1 MKRLPKLFLAAFVLL
16 VGISCEDILEEDIS
30 NDTVQI
36 IFPQNNATVSSNVV
50 NFQWSE
56 LDGADKYR
64 IQVFNSTSGI
74 VVDSLVTQTNFS
86 YPIQAGSY
94 QWRVRGENSAYQSNY
109 TFNINFSV
117 IQTSDLTNQQ
127 VILSSPSNNLYTNAS
142 SLVLDWQDLA
152 NAATYSFE
160 LLNVTGGNLIV
171 TQQSGLTNS
180 SVTLAAGNL
189 QQEAEYL
196 WRVKAMNSSTNTVF
210 SDRVFYIDRTLP
222 NTPQLTTPNNNSSTA
237 VNQTVSFS
245 WTMASDS
252 GTIQSPISYVIEF
265 SNSSSFSSVI
275 QTTDVSTTAFQQTF
289 TVSGDYY
296 WRVRAK
302 DVAGNIGSNSNIFKF
317 IVN

>member
-36 IFPQNNATVSSNVV
+36 IFPQNNVTVSSNVV
-50 NFQWSE
+50 SFQWSE

-86 YPIQAGSY
+86 SPIQAGSY

-222 NTPQLTTPNNNSSTA
+222 NTPQLTTPTNNSSTA
-237 VNQTVSFS
+237 ANQTVSFS

-275 QTTDVSTTAFQQTF
+275 QSTDVNTTSFQQTF

-302 DVAGNIGSNSNIFKF
+302 DVAGNIGSNSNVFKF

>member
-1 MKRLPKLFLAAFVLL
+1 
-16 VGISCEDILEEDIS
+16 
-30 NDTVQI
+30 
-36 IFPQNNATVSSNVV
+36 
-50 NFQWSE
+50 
-56 LDGADKYR
+56 
-64 IQVFNSTSGI
+64 
-74 VVDSLVTQTNFS
+74 
-86 YPIQAGSY
+86 
-94 QWRVRGENSAYQSNY
+94 
-109 TFNINFSV
+109 
-117 IQTSDLTNQQ
+117 LT
-127 VILSSPSNNLYTNAS
+127 
-142 SLVLDWQDLA
+142 

-222 NTPQLTTPNNNSSTA
+222 NTPQLTTPINNSSTA
-237 VNQTVSFS
+237 ANQTVSFS

-275 QTTDVSTTAFQQTF
+275 QTTDVNTTAFQQTF

>member
-1 MKRLPKLFLAAFVLL
+1 MKRLPKLLLAAIFLL
-16 VGISCEDILEEDIS
+16 VGISCEDIIEEDIS

-36 IFPQNNATVSSNVV
+36 VFPQNNSTVSSNVV
-50 NFQWSE
+50 NFQWNE

-86 YPIQAGSY
+86 SPIEAGSY
-94 QWRVRGENSAYQSNY
+94 QWRVRGENSAYESNY

-152 NAATYSFE
+152 NADTYTFE

-180 SVTLAAGNL
+180 TVTLPAGNL

-196 WRVKAMNSSTNTVF
+196 WRVKAMNNSTNTVF
-210 SDRVFYIDRTLP
+210 SDRVFYIDRTIP

>member
-1 MKRLPKLFLAAFVLL
+1 MRRLPKLLLAAFVLL

-36 IFPQNNATVSSNVV
+36 VFPQNNATVSSNVV
-50 NFQWSE
+50 NFQWNE

-86 YPIQAGSY
+86 TPIEAGSY
-94 QWRVRGENSAYQSNY
+94 QWRVRGENSAYESNY

-222 NTPQLTTPNNNSSTA
+222 NTPQLTTPTNNSSTA
-237 VNQTVSFS
+237 ANQTVSFS

-275 QTTDVSTTAFQQTF
+275 QTTDVNTTSFQQTF